1 MLVLIRVDRWSDPK
15 TLQIAR
21 VSLDEHRS
29 ALTLTDTDRFDHGD
43 SPLLSDQRVFL
54 QENLKLTS
62 ALERL
67 GTRARP
73 IPTGVFG
80 ATYLDKAK
88 YGLVGKITSVDK
100 APIEAAIRAGCLPIL
115 TSLAENEEGQLL
127 NVNADVAAGE
137 LARVLEVSVLPKIR
151 FSQFT
156 PPRPL
161 VLTPPPDRRRARSP

>member
-1 MLVLIRVDRWSDPK
+1 MPDYIDGIRITDAK
-15 TLQIAR
+15 TLQVAR
-21 VSLDEHRS
+21 VSCHCHRVDPS
-29 ALTLTDTDRFDHGD
+29 AHIPT
-43 SPLLSDQRVFL
+43 QRVFL

-80 ATYLDKAK
+80 ATYLDKER

-115 TSLAENEEGQLL
+115 TSLAETADGQML

-137 LARVLEVSVLPKIR
+137 LARVLEPMKIVYLNEKGGL
-151 FSQFT
+151 FHGVT
-156 PPRPL
+156 GKKL
-161 VLTPPPDRRRARSP
+161 DTINLDEVRALL

>member
-1 MLVLIRVDRWSDPK
+1 MVAVVNQTMFR
-15 TLQIAR
+15 
-21 VSLDEHRS
+21 
-29 ALTLTDTDRFDHGD
+29 
-43 SPLLSDQRVFL
+43 LSQRVFL

-73 IPTGVFG
+73 IPTGVFT

-100 APIEAAIRAGCLPIL
+100 APIEAAIKAGCLPIL

-137 LARVLEVSVLPKIR
+137 LARVLEVSAR
-151 FSQFT
+151 FAGWGY
-156 PPRPL
+156 RE
-161 VLTPPPDRRRARSP
+161 

>member
-1 MLVLIRVDRWSDPK
+1 
-15 TLQIAR
+15 
-21 VSLDEHRS
+21 
-29 ALTLTDTDRFDHGD
+29 
-43 SPLLSDQRVFL
+43 L

-73 IPTGVFG
+73 IPTGVFT

-100 APIEAAIRAGCLPIL
+100 APIEAAIKAGCLPIL

-137 LARVLEVSVLPKIR
+137 LARVLEVSE
-151 FSQFT
+151 
-156 PPRPL
+156 
-161 VLTPPPDRRRARSP
+161 RALEGSLRGMMLMADLFGFLHTSLRSP